1 MLKKSL
7 RIAFVSLIGVFAA
20 VCGSPAGL
28 DDRAISLVV
37 PAPGE
42 QVATFAGGCFW
53 CMEPPFEGLRGVQS
67 VISGYTGGP
76 EKDPTYGEVSSG
88 RTGHTE
94 AVQIVF
100 NPTVISYE
108 ELLEIFWRS
117 MDPTDAGGQFAD
129 RGTQYRPG
137 IFVHD
142 QQQREAATRSRTA
155 LESSGRFEKPVVVEI
170 TDYET
175 FYPAEAYHQD
185 YYWTNPGHYKAYRK
199 GSGREGFLKG
209 VWGDE
214 PESAASA
221 SRYTK
226 PPMAELQERL
236 DELQYQVTQQDATE
250 PPFDNLYWDNKRDG
264 IYVDVASGEPL
275 FSSKDKYKSG
285 TGWPSFD
292 RPLIPGNI
300 LNVEDRTLFMVR
312 TEVRSKN
319 GDSHL
324 GHLFDDGP
332 ATTGLRYCIN
342 SASLRFIEVVNLE
355 KEGYGEFAEAFSKIP
370 R

>member
-1 MLKKSL
+1 M
-7 RIAFVSLIGVFAA
+7 
-20 VCGSPAGL
+20 
-28 DDRAISLVV
+28 
-37 PAPGE
+37 
-42 QVATFAGGCFW
+42 
-53 CMEPPFEGLRGVQS
+53 
-67 VISGYTGGP
+67 
-76 EKDPTYGEVSSG
+76 
-88 RTGHTE
+88 
-94 AVQIVF
+94 
-100 NPTVISYE
+100 VISYDQ
-108 ELLEIFWRS
+108 LLEIFWRS

-142 QQQREAATRSRTA
+142 EQQREAAMRSRAA
-155 LESSGRFEKPVVVEI
+155 LETSGRFEKPIVVEI
-170 TDYET
+170 TGYEA

-342 SASLRFIEVVNLE
+342 SASLRFIEVVDLE
-355 KEGYGEFAEAFSKIP
+355 KEGYGEFADAFSKIP